1 MDIRSKIVG
10 VIRKAI
16 GVAKKISQ
24 INYRQV
30 FNLVRYRLRLFYNKA
45 RQNALRAIDTFTIL
59 AALWSILNIIFQVG
73 FSASPELQ
81 DSLFDIN
88 KGCVIFFG
96 IVMVLKLVDSLSA
109 ISDTRFS
116 PYLLIYPIITWA
128 YIYSMTATNISPQI
142 QSFLN
147 HKYVLSF
154 VLLILSVNEMSR
166 LGLSLLGRRTNPTI
180 MFVGSFIVFIVIGTA
195 LLLLPRS
202 HDGTLTFFDALF
214 TSTSSVCVSGLSVI
228 DISQH
233 LTQFGQIVVLGLVQ
247 VGGIGVMTFTC
258 FFALSITRGSMQNHL
273 VIKDLVSADSMSSI
287 LMTLI
292 RIMYVTFIIE
302 AVCTWLLYN
311 QFSVQM
317 PTCDSREILFVSA
330 FHAISAFCNAGISC
344 LPDGMCN
351 VAIVDCRAI
360 QWIVAFTVIFGGMG
374 FPMQTSVINW
384 VKYKIRSVINTI
396 LHRNSQA
403 RYRSHLINAN
413 AKLAV
418 YTHLILVGV
427 GIIIFLFTEN
437 QFTQAGDS
445 FFDRLTKSMFMSVS
459 ARTVGYNIVPIEALS
474 PISLTFTIMLM
485 WIGCA
490 PMSTGGG
497 IKVTTFAIC
506 MLNIRNVLTGRD
518 NIEIFGRRIAPQ
530 SIRKAFA
537 IAIVTLAFIGF
548 VTIALKICAP
558 EIRISHLLL
567 EASSAICT
575 AGISLGVTSNLNTAG
590 RIIIML
596 SMFIGRIG
604 VMAFLLCFFSPKKKL
619 RYSYPQEEIM
629 V

>member
-1 MDIRSKIVG
+1 MDIRSKILEISRKAVG
-10 VIRKAI
+10 VARR
-16 GVAKKISQ
+16 ISQ
-24 INYRQV
+24 INYRQI

-45 RQNALRAIDTFTIL
+45 RQNALRTIDTFTIL

-96 IVMVLKLVDSLSA
+96 IVMVLKLIDS
-109 ISDTRFS
+109 ISPAGNTRFS
-116 PYLLIYPIITWA
+116 SYLLIYPLITWA
-128 YIYSMTATNISPQI
+128 YIYSMTASSISPQL
-142 QSFLN
+142 QAFLN

-154 VLLILSVNEMSR
+154 VLLVLSVNEMSR

-233 LTQFGQIVVLGLVQ
+233 LTFFGQCVVLGLVQ

-258 FFALSITRGSMQNHL
+258 FFALSITRGSMQNNL
-273 VIKDLVSADSMSSI
+273 VIKDLISADSMSSI

-302 AVCTWLLYN
+302 AACTWLLYN
-311 QFSVQM
+311 EFAAQM
-317 PTCDSREILFVSA
+317 PTSDSRDILFVSV
-330 FHAISAFCNAGISC
+330 FHAVSAFCNAGISC

-351 VAIVDCRAI
+351 ATIVDCRAI
-360 QWIVAFTVIFGGMG
+360 QWIVACTVIFGGMG

-384 VKYKIRSVINTI
+384 IKHKLGNLINSL
-396 LHRNSQA
+396 LHRHQRM

-427 GIIIFLFTEN
+427 GIIVFLLTEN
-437 QFTQAGDS
+437 RFTQEGDS
-445 FFDRLTKSMFMSVS
+445 FFDRLTKSLFMSVS

-474 PISLTFTIMLM
+474 PISLAFTIMLM

-506 MLNIRNVLTGRD
+506 MLNIRNVLVGRD
-518 NIEIFGRRIAPQ
+518 SIEIFGRRIAPQ

-537 IAIVTLAFIGF
+537 VAIITLGF
-548 VTIALKICAP
+548 VALVTISLKVCAP

-575 AGISLGVTSNLNTAG
+575 AGISLGVTPELNTAG

-604 VMAFLLCFFSPKKKL
+604 VMAFLLCFFTPKKKL

-629 V
+629 I